1 MPGLAGDQDFLCE
14 YDEEDSDEEIVDVLW
29 LNGALRAYG
38 RAVHTNPIPP
48 KHERTLR
55 ILTRTGT
62 DGRLKPRVTNCYFAI
77 DAPGSSSL
85 CFAISGDCGRKK
97 YILPPTF
104 TYWVAPGDG
113 LIFLYQP
120 SSDHI
125 AWLQDGYEFKGPER
139 VSHAPCKAKLGLR
152 TVGG

>member
-1 MPGLAGDQDFLCE
+1 MPGLAGDQDFLSE
-14 YDEEDSDEEIVDVLW
+14 YDEEDSDEGVVDVFL

-104 TYWVAPGDG
+104 THTGWPQAMV
-113 LIFLYQP
+113 
-120 SSDHI
+120 
-125 AWLQDGYEFKGPER
+125 
-139 VSHAPCKAKLGLR
+139 
-152 TVGG
+152 